1 MKTIKAIDWA
11 EVPEDYT
18 GIVEWTNG
26 SKYWL
31 LNGQYHREDGPAL
44 ECVNGDKWWYL
55 DDKRHR
61 IDGPAVDCINGTKE
75 YWVNGKNV
83 TKEAQEVLYG
93 FYKLKGLL

>member
-31 LNGQYHREDGPAL
+31 LNGQYHRADGPAMEFTDGYKEWWL
-44 ECVNGDKWWYL
+44 NGKRFYCQEEWQKALDKS
-55 DDKRHR
+55 KPTCNGKVVE
-61 IDGPAVDCINGTKE
+61 IDGK
-75 YWVNGKNV
+75 K
-83 TKEAQEVLYG
+83 
-93 FYKLKGLL
+93 YKLILSEG